1 MKWRTTPWRCSWVS
15 PGGSF
20 RITHGVITEGGW
32 KLAAP
37 LESMQPLAR
46 LTAGVIGYG
55 RIGRAVCTRLR
66 AFGCRLLIH
75 DPAAEA
81 GEEAAPLDRVLR
93 ESDIV
98 TLHCPSTP
106 ETRQL
111 INAGSISRMKRG
123 ALLINASRG
132 DLVETTAL
140 EEALQ
145 SGQLGGAGLDVCDP
159 EPIPPGSPLRQLEN
173 VIASA
178 HIASASPSAVKS
190 LRESAAGIAA
200 RSADGQ
206 PLPNVVN
213 GVTS

>member
-1 MKWRTTPWRCSWVS
+1 
-15 PGGSF
+15 
-20 RITHGVITEGGW
+20 
-32 KLAAP
+32 
-37 LESMQPLAR
+37 
-46 LTAGVIGYG
+46 
-55 RIGRAVCTRLR
+55 LR

-159 EPIPPGSPLRQLEN
+159 EP
-173 VIASA
+173 
-178 HIASASPSAVKS
+178 
-190 LRESAAGIAA
+190 
-200 RSADGQ
+200 
-206 PLPNVVN
+206 
-213 GVTS
+213 